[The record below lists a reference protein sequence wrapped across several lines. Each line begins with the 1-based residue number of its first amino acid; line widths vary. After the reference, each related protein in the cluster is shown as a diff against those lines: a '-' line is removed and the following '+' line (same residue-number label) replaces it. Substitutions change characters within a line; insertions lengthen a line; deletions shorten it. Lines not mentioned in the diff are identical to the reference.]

1 MSARGTLYAPGA
13 QAQRVALRLEGER
26 LLIDGAAGGA
36 RAIPINSLAL
46 EGGGYDNTQLLFAWD
61 AADGRSVLHV
71 DEATRKAWLADPPPA
86 LAALLAP
93 ARKRV
98 RKTERRFRVGVAALV
113 VLLSLP
119 LLLVAAYWHF
129 ADRAAEWIVSHVS
142 LETEQALGE
151 QVFAQT
157 SAGLKMLDDQTIKPF
172 VDDLGRRLGAA
183 QPSPYKLK
191 FHVADNPTVNA
202 FAVPGGHIV
211 VFTGLLRAADSAEE
225 VAGVLAHEVQH
236 VVQRHSLKAL
246 ARDAGWRAIWAMAI
260 GDIGFASELAHEL
273 TGLEFSRSQELAA
286 DRAGYELLQRA
297 RIDTQ
302 GMIRFFEKLSAKD
315 VKGVALLSSHPLS
328 AERKAALEAL
338 EVKGATAPPL
348 PYDYAKIKTATG
360 K

>member
-1 MSARGTLYAPGA
+1 MSASGTLYAPGA
-13 QAQRVALRLEGER
+13 PAQRVALRIDGER
-26 LLIDGAAGGA
+26 LLIDGAVGGA

-61 AADGRSVLHV
+61 AADGRNVLHL

-86 LAALLAP
+86 LAGLLAP

-98 RKTERRFRVGVAALV
+98 RKTERRFRVGVATLG
-113 VLLSLP
+113 VLLLLP
-119 LLLVAAYWHF
+119 LLLVAAYWHY

-142 LETEQALGE
+142 LDTERALGE

-172 VDDLGRRLGAA
+172 VDDLAQRLSAA

-191 FHVADNPTVNA
+191 FHVADNEAVNA

-260 GDIGFASELAHEL
+260 GDIGFASQLAHEL

-315 VKGVALLSSHPLS
+315 LKGVALLSSHPLS
-328 AERKAALEAL
+328 AERKAALEGL
-338 EVKGATAPPL
+338 ETKGPSAPPL
-348 PYDYAKIKTATG
+348 PYDYAKIKAAVG